1 MAGCPGCELLPEPI
15 PAVGQLLIWPP
26 LGHTSQKIRES
37 LRQLGVEISDP
48 AQQCL
53 GVDISAGLLA
63 WMRDQWPKLL
73 SQAEAADCR
82 CLILPPGTTVS
93 LEHFGQMTTL
103 DTLLGRISGRW
114 LVEMIAQQR
123 LLTHFQPIVSVS
135 DPLEVFA
142 YECLVRG
149 RGGQEELISPW
160 ALYDA
165 ARRSK
170 MLFHLD
176 RAARLRH
183 IRSANEHSLNTHVF
197 INFNPT
203 SIYDPAYCLRST
215 VAAINNSNIDPSR
228 FVFEVVE
235 SDELTDP
242 DRLPEILR
250 FYREAG
256 FQVALDDM
264 GAGFSSLNLLTKLK
278 PDFVKF
284 DMELMRGIDQD
295 RYKANIVAKLLEV
308 AHELEI
314 RTIVEGIET
323 VGEWQWSV
331 EHGANFAQGYL
342 FGKPAPVPMPSL
354 SEPNG
359 IVGSAPISAS
369 YIVR

>member
-1 MAGCPGCELLPEPI
+1 MAGCPGCEVLPKPI
-15 PAVGQLLIWPP
+15 PVAGQLLIWPP
-26 LGHTSQKIRES
+26 LGHTGQKIEAS
-37 LRQLGVEISDP
+37 LRQLGSTICEP
-48 AQQCL
+48 AQHCL
-53 GVDISAGLLA
+53 GVDITAELLA
-63 WMRDQWPKLL
+63 WIRDQWPKML

-82 CLILPPGTTVS
+82 CLILPPGTAVS

-103 DTLLGRISGRW
+103 DTLLGRISGSW
-114 LVEMIAQQR
+114 LVEMIAERR
-123 LLTHFQPIVSVS
+123 LLTHFQPIVSLE

-149 RGGQEELISPW
+149 RGDQGELIAPW
-160 ALYDA
+160 MLYDA

-183 IRSANEHSLNTHVF
+183 IQSASEHSLNTHIF

-203 SIYDPAYCLRST
+203 SIYDPAFCLRST
-215 VAAINNSNIDPSR
+215 VAAINHSNIDPSR

-250 FYREAG
+250 FYRDAG
-256 FQVALDDM
+256 FQVALDDV

-278 PDFVKF
+278 PDYVKF

-295 RYKANIVAKLLEV
+295 PYKANIVAKLLEV
-308 AHELEI
+308 ANELGI

-331 EHGANFAQGYL
+331 AHGAHFAQGYL
-342 FGKPAPVPMPSL
+342 FGKPAAAPMPSL
-354 SEPNG
+354 LEP
-359 IVGSAPISAS
+359 APELAL
-369 YIVR
+369 

>member
-1 MAGCPGCELLPEPI
+1 MAACPGCELLPEPI
-15 PAVGQLLIWPP
+15 PAAGQLLLWPP

-37 LRQLGVEISDP
+37 LRQLAIEISEPAPQCLGVEIS
-48 AQQCL
+48 AE
-53 GVDISAGLLA
+53 LLA
-63 WMRDQWPKLL
+63 WMRDHWPKIF

-82 CLILPPGTTVS
+82 CLILPPGAAVG
-93 LEHFGQMTTL
+93 LEHFSQMTTL

-114 LVEMIAQQR
+114 LVEMIAGQR
-123 LLTHFQPIVSVS
+123 LVTHFQPIVSVN

-149 RGGQEELISPW
+149 RGAQEELISPW

-176 RAARLRH
+176 RAARLHH
-183 IRSANEHSLNTHVF
+183 IRSASKHGLSTHVF

-203 SIYDPAYCLRST
+203 SIYDPEFCLRST
-215 VAAINNSNIDPSR
+215 VAAIHNSDIEPSR

-235 SDELTDP
+235 SDELTNP

-250 FYREAG
+250 YYRDAG
-256 FQVALDDM
+256 FRVALDDV

-308 AHELEI
+308 SHELGI
-314 RTIVEGIET
+314 QTVVEGIET

-331 EHGANFAQGYL
+331 EHGAHFAQGYL
-342 FGKPAPVPMPSL
+342 FGKPAPVPQLSL
-354 SEPNG
+354 SEPAG
-359 IVGSAPISAS
+359 QPALL
-369 YIVR
+369 

>member
-15 PAVGQLLIWPP
+15 PVAGQLLIWPP
-26 LGHTSQKIRES
+26 LGHTGQKIRES
-37 LRQLGVEISDP
+37 LGQFGAATSEPAPQCVGVEL
-48 AQQCL
+48 A
-53 GVDISAGLLA
+53 AELLA
-63 WMRDQWPKLL
+63 WIRDQWPKMLG
-73 SQAEAADCR
+73 QAEAADCR

-93 LEHFGQMTTL
+93 LEHFGQMMTL
-103 DTLLGRISGRW
+103 DTFLGRVSGRW
-114 LVEMIAQQR
+114 LVEMIAEQR
-123 LLTHFQPIVSVS
+123 LLTHFQPIVSVD

-149 RGGQEELISPW
+149 RGDQGELIAPW

-183 IRSANEHSLNTHVF
+183 IRSASENSLSTHVF

-203 SIYDPAYCLRST
+203 SIYDPAFCLRST
-215 VAAINNSNIDPSR
+215 VAAIKNTDIDPSR

-250 FYREAG
+250 FYRDAG
-256 FQVALDDM
+256 FQVALDDV

-295 RYKANIVAKLLEV
+295 RYKANIVSKLLEV

-314 RTIVEGIET
+314 QTVVEGIET

-331 EHGANFAQGYL
+331 EHGADFAQGYL

-354 SEPNG
+354 TEPG
-359 IVGSAPISAS
+359 WQLAA
-369 YIVR
+369 R